1 MQLCTFSKS
10 EIHDDKI
17 LATCPLDLTAAEARA
32 GKGCPCKKRLYHI
45 PPADLRVLSCTF
57 PQTWRG
63 DPIRDP
69 EALAKSL
76 KIDRT
81 VNQRERSFAQM
92 TTTTAAPEAAKD
104 KGDPK
109 KESESRALSR
119 VSPGWMSLYNKMV
132 DPIKFL
138 GLVGQDIYDSKMFG
152 CSNPAQGRMLALMFL
167 TKGIDP
173 FEWKPRN
180 HVIGGNVTMASE
192 AMLADLRTDCGGTHR
207 IVSRTPEKAAIEIT
221 ISKQKQLFEFTW
233 AEARVEEYVY
243 NKAANE
249 GKIPKNLPDGS
260 VNPAA
265 LKDNWSTPRRRMQM
279 LWARVVSDAVGAMA
293 PEVAS
298 GKLTPEE
305 MGVTHE
311 EAVLESAASFVQPTQ
326 PQPERSKDPGEIIE
340 GDFEVS
346 RESTDAAEAAATP
359 TSETTAGSAAATEF
373 RSKPESPPFEPTGPA
388 ADAEKPAQV
397 LTGQAPAEAEQ
408 KKLLLLELKALKN
421 ELLTPE
427 QYAKV
432 IDSKGVKSAH
442 DLDFAALAKLVSA
455 LRARKEKK
463 VGTDALSQWAEGA
476 LKPKA
481 EGGQAGN

>member
-1 MQLCTFSKS
+1 
-10 EIHDDKI
+10 
-17 LATCPLDLTAAEARA
+17 
-32 GKGCPCKKRLYHI
+32 
-45 PPADLRVLSCTF
+45 
-57 PQTWRG
+57 
-63 DPIRDP
+63 
-69 EALAKSL
+69 
-76 KIDRT
+76 
-81 VNQRERSFAQM
+81 M
-92 TTTTAAPEAAKD
+92 TTNTAAPEAAKD

-109 KESESRALSR
+109 KEPESRALSR

-180 HVIGGNVTMASE
+180 HVIGGNVTMAAE
-192 AMLADLRTDCGGTHR
+192 AMLADFRTECGGTHK
-207 IVSRTPEKAAIEIT
+207 IVTRTPEKAAIELT
-221 ISKQKQLFEFTW
+221 HSKQRQLFEFTL
-233 AEARVEEYVY
+233 AEARGEDYMY
-243 NKAANE
+243 NNAAND

-260 VNPAA
+260 LNPAA
-265 LKDNWSTPRRRMQM
+265 LKTNWSTPRRRMQM

-311 EAVLESAASFVQPTQ
+311 EAVVESAASFVQSPQQ
-326 PQPERSKDPGEIIE
+326 PYRDPGEIID
-340 GDFEVS
+340 GDFEVKP
-346 RESTDAAEAAATP
+346 ESTGAAEAAATP

-373 RSKPESPPFEPTGPA
+373 RSKPESPPFEPTGPQPD
-388 ADAEKPAQV
+388 ADKPAQV
-397 LTGQAPAEAEQ
+397 LTGEAPTQADQ
-408 KKLLLLELKALKN
+408 RKTLLRELKALKD

-432 IDSKGVKSAH
+432 IDSKGVRSATEL
-442 DLDFAALAKLVSA
+442 DLAQLAKLVA
-455 LRARKEKK
+455 GLRARKEKK

-476 LKPKA
+476 LKPT
-481 EGGQAGN
+481 EGGPAGN